1 MRHGKVKLYPNFD
14 EATLPE
20 CTRQC
25 GLVLVT
31 HADPRG
37 DFACSLQHMQIRIF
51 SACEAERKRL
61 CQAELD
67 RRSGE
72 PEPLHTQ
79 EQEDYSVPD
88 FVRLNSANACVMDL
102 SPTYP

>member
-1 MRHGKVKLYPNFD
+1 MPTL
-14 EATLPE
+14 EATLH
-20 CTRQC
+20 
-25 GLVLVT
+25 VV
-31 HADPRG
+31 
-37 DFACSLQHMQIRIF
+37 CST
-51 SACEAERKRL
+51 CRL
-61 CQAELD
+61 ESSVRAKFQAELD